1 MVMQLLVSLL
11 GGMVSELGSGLYPAL
26 FFGFFTTLYEGINC
40 SSKVHL
46 GRKIKTKAP
55 REDDNLN

>member
-1 MVMQLLVSLL
+1 
-11 GGMVSELGSGLYPAL
+11 MVSELGSGLYPAL